1 MIFKIYNIV
10 EQFELKA
17 LAFFKLCSYNTC
29 IQVYSYGNEGELMSE
44 LKKYLYPEKW
54 LSKAS
59 AGDRVTYEL
68 RMQIISGLIE
78 SGTKLSEN
86 KLAADFNVSRSPIRE
101 ALKTLASE
109 NLIRLERMGAVVI
122 GLTEKE
128 IEEIYDVRLLIET
141 FVFERLVK
149 LDTKE
154 LVMELSKILEMM
166 KIAIK
171 YQDADEFSFQDV
183 LFHETIIRAID
194 HSYILM
200 IWNNAKPVMEA
211 FILLSMRVRF
221 KEKYEDFQRI
231 VENHQLYIDAISTKN
246 RDLMIQ
252 SLHQNFDDVQGKV
265 EDLWR
270 SQQMFS
276 KGVEQE

>member
-1 MIFKIYNIV
+1 MKDL
-10 EQFELKA
+10 EQ
-17 LAFFKLCSYNTC
+17 S
-29 IQVYSYGNEGELMSE
+29 
-44 LKKYLYPEKW
+44 LYPTKW

-101 ALKTLASE
+101 ALKTLATE
-109 NLIRLERMGAVVI
+109 NLIRLERMGAVVV

-149 LDTKE
+149 IDTKE
-154 LVMELSKILEMM
+154 LVKELRKILEMM

-171 YQDADEFSFQDV
+171 FQDADEFSLQDV
-183 LFHETIIRAID
+183 IFHETIIRAIN
-194 HSYILM
+194 HSYIMM

-221 KEKYEDFQRI
+221 KEQYEDFPRI
-231 VENHQLYIDAISTKN
+231 VENHQLYIDAIDTKN
-246 RDLMIQ
+246 RELMIQ

-265 EDLWR
+265 EDLWK
-270 SQQMFS
+270 SQEMLS
-276 KGVEQE
+276 KGVQE